1 MIPLK
6 DNVPS
11 KTRPW
16 VNYSIIFVNV
26 FVFLYELTLLNA
38 GLLEKFILNWGFV
51 PFNFLNSPLTKTPTL
66 FSAMFL
72 HGGLTH
78 LGGNMLYLW
87 IFGDNVEDWYGHW
100 RYLIFYLL
108 CGLAASFGQ
117 MVTNVHFT
125 MPTIGASGAI
135 AGVLG
140 SYFLLYPNARVLT
153 LIPFGFFIRMV
164 EVPAFFF
171 LGFWFLLQMFSG
183 TLTLGNQS
191 GGVAWWAHI
200 GGFLA
205 GVSFLLVSRRK
216 RRTAD
221 YARLR

>member
-1 MIPLK
+1 MIPLR
-6 DNVPS
+6 DNIPS
-11 KTRPW
+11 RTRPW
-16 VNYSIIFVNV
+16 INYALIFVNV
-26 FVFLYELTLLNA
+26 IIFLYELALLNT
-38 GLLEKFILNWGFV
+38 GLLEKFILRWGFV
-51 PFNFLNSPLTKTPTL
+51 PSVFLSNPLAEIPTL

-117 MVTNVHFT
+117 MITSTHSK
-125 MPTIGASGAI
+125 MPMIGASGAI

-140 SYFLLYPNARVLT
+140 SYFLLYPNARVLA
-153 LIPFGFFIRMV
+153 LIPFGFFLRMV
-164 EVPAFFF
+164 EIPAFFF

-183 TLTLGNQS
+183 TLTLGSQS

-205 GVSFLLVSRRK
+205 GVGFLFLFRRR

-221 YARLR
+221 YTD

>member
-1 MIPLK
+1 MIPLR
-6 DNVPS
+6 DNIPS
-11 KTRPW
+11 RTRPW
-16 VNYSIIFVNV
+16 VNYLIIFVNIGI
-26 FVFLYELTLLNA
+26 FLYEIALLDA
-38 GLLEKFILNWGFV
+38 GLLEKFIFHWGFV
-51 PFNFLNSPLTKTPTL
+51 PSFFLSNPLAKIPTL

-72 HGGLTH
+72 HGGVTH

-117 MVTNVHFT
+117 MVTNIHSK
-125 MPTIGASGAI
+125 MPMIGASGAI

-140 SYFLLYPNARVLT
+140 SYFLLYPTARVLT
-153 LIPFGFFIRMV
+153 LIPFGFFMRMV
-164 EVPAFFF
+164 EVPAFFL
-171 LGFWFLLQMFSG
+171 LGFWFILQMMSG
-183 TLTLGNQS
+183 TLSLGGQA

-205 GVSFLLVSRRK
+205 GVVLVLISRI
-216 RRTAD
+216 RRGRTD
-221 YARLR
+221 YTD

>member
-1 MIPLK
+1 MIPLR
-6 DNVPS
+6 DNIPS
-11 KTRPW
+11 RTRPW
-16 VNYSIIFVNV
+16 VNYLLVFLNV
-26 FVFLYELTLLNA
+26 GVFLYEIALLNA
-38 GLLEKFILNWGFV
+38 GLLEKFILRWGFA
-51 PFNFLNSPLTKTPTL
+51 PSSFLGNPLAKIPTL

-72 HGGLTH
+72 HGGVTH

-117 MVTNVHFT
+117 MTTNIHST

-153 LIPFGFFIRMV
+153 LIPFGFFMRVV
-164 EVPAFFF
+164 EIPAFFF
-171 LGFWFLLQMFSG
+171 LGFWFIMQMMSG
-183 TLTLGNQS
+183 TLSLGSQT

-205 GVSFLLVSRRK
+205 GVGLLLIFRWRR
-216 RRTAD
+216 RR
-221 YARLR
+221 Y

>member
-26 FVFLYELTLLNA
+26 IVFLYELTLLNA

-51 PFNFLNSPLTKTPTL
+51 PFDFLNSPLTKTPTL

-117 MVTNVHFT
+117 MITNIHST

-140 SYFLLYPNARVLT
+140 SYFLLYPNSRVLT
-153 LIPFGFFIRMV
+153 LIPFGFFMRMV
-164 EVPAFFF
+164 EIPAFFF

-183 TLTLGNQS
+183 TLTLGSQS

-205 GVSFLLVSRRK
+205 GVGFLFLFRK
-216 RRTAD
+216 RRRRD
-221 YARLR
+221 S

>member
-1 MIPLK
+1 MIPLR

-11 KTRPW
+11 STRPW
-16 VNYSIIFVNV
+16 MNYLLISLNV
-26 FVFLYELTLLNA
+26 VVFLYEVTLLKA
-38 GLLEKFILNWGFV
+38 GLLEKFILHWGFV
-51 PFNFLNSPLTKTPTL
+51 PFHFLNSPLPKIPTL

-72 HGGLTH
+72 HGGFMH
-78 LGGNMLYLW
+78 LVGNMLYLW

-100 RYLIFYLL
+100 QYLIFYLL

-117 MVTNVHFT
+117 MVTNIHSS

-140 SYFLLYPNARVLT
+140 SYLLLYPNARVLT
-153 LIPFGFFIRMV
+153 LIPFGFFLRMI
-164 EVPAFFF
+164 EIPAFFF

-183 TLTLGNQS
+183 TLTLGSQS

-205 GVSFLLVSRRK
+205 GVVLVLIYKIKRRK
-216 RRTAD
+216 
-221 YARLR
+221 Y

>member
-1 MIPLK
+1 MIPLR
-6 DNVPS
+6 DNIPS
-11 KTRPW
+11 STRPW
-16 VNYSIIFVNV
+16 MNYLLIFFNV
-26 FVFLYELTLLNA
+26 GVFLYEVALLNA
-38 GLLEKFILNWGFV
+38 GLLEKFILRWGFV
-51 PFNFLNSPLTKTPTL
+51 PSVFLSNPLPKIPTL

-72 HGGLTH
+72 HGGMMH

-87 IFGDNVEDWYGHW
+87 IFGDNIEDWYGHW

-108 CGLAASFGQ
+108 CGLTASFGQ
-117 MVTNVHFT
+117 MLTNIHSS

-140 SYFLLYPNARVLT
+140 SYFLLYPTARVLT
-153 LIPFGFFIRMV
+153 LIPFGFFMRLV
-164 EVPAFFF
+164 EIPAFFF

-183 TLTLGNQS
+183 TLTLGSQT

-200 GGFLA
+200 GGFIT
-205 GVSFLLVSRRK
+205 GIVLLLIFRRK

-221 YARLR
+221 

>member
-1 MIPLK
+1 MIPLR
-6 DNVPS
+6 DNIPS
-11 KTRPW
+11 SRRPW

-26 FVFLYELTLLNA
+26 IIFLYELTLLNA
-38 GLLEKFILNWGFV
+38 GLLEKFILRWGFM
-51 PFNFLNSPLTKTPTL
+51 PSSFLSNPLAKIPTL

-72 HGGLTH
+72 HGGVIH

-87 IFGDNVEDWYGHW
+87 IFGNNVEDWYGHW

-117 MVTNVHFT
+117 MATNIHST
-125 MPTIGASGAI
+125 IPTIGASGAI

-153 LIPFGFFIRMV
+153 LIPFGFFLRLV
-164 EVPAFFF
+164 EIPAFFF

-183 TLTLGNQS
+183 TLTLGSQS

-205 GVSFLLVSRRK
+205 GVGFLLISRLRRRK
-216 RRTAD
+216 
-221 YARLR
+221 Y